1 MKKLIA
7 VVVAIAF
14 MSTSALADYIC
25 EPVYQTRWDSY
36 YNQNIRIRVYPDR
49 CYEVYP
55 QRYYEPEP
63 YYDPYRNDDLVL
75 GLLLGGIT
83 GYAIGKNYDNHHKK
97 KRKHHRHHHH
107 KNNQ

>member
-7 VVVAIAF
+7 AVVATAF
-14 MSTSALADYIC
+14 MSTTALADYIC

-49 CYEVYP
+49 CYQVYTP
-55 QRYYEPEP
+55 RYYEPEP

-75 GLLLGGIT
+75 GMILGGIT
-83 GYAIGKNYDNHHKK
+83 GYAIGNHYKK
-97 KRKHHRHHHH
+97 KRKHHRHYQHR
-107 KNNQ
+107 NNY

>member
-7 VVVAIAF
+7 VIVATAF
-14 MSTSALADYIC
+14 MSTSALADYVC
-25 EPVYQTRWDSY
+25 EPVYHTRWDPY

-55 QRYYEPEP
+55 QRHYAP
-63 YYDPYRNDDLVL
+63 DPYRNDELVL

-83 GYAIGKNYDNHHKK
+83 GYAIGRNYDNHHHHK
-97 KRKHHRHHHH
+97 KRKHHRHKRHH
-107 KNNQ
+107 KNNH